1 MLNKPSLNTD
11 ITRAVR
17 DALNEDIGS
26 GDITAQLVAADT
38 QYVAKVITREPA
50 IICGV
55 DWVNETFAQLDNAV
69 IINWSVSDGDR
80 VEAEQTLFT
89 LSGSARSILT
99 GERTALNFLQLL
111 SGTATLCDRYA
122 QLTAHTSV
130 KLLDTRKTLP
140 GLRTA
145 QKYAVTCGGCFNHR
159 VGLYDAYLIKENHI
173 AACGSINA
181 AITTAKE
188 NHPDKPVEV
197 EVENLDE
204 LQQALA
210 AQADIVMLDNF
221 SIEDLEQ
228 AVAITQGRAKLEASG
243 NVSETTLA
251 GLAATGV
258 DYISIGALTKHV
270 TAIDLSMRFLTD

>member
-55 DWVNETFAQLDNAV
+55 DWVNETFAQLDNSV

-243 NVSETTLA
+243 NVSEATLA
-251 GLAATGV
+251 ALAATGV